1 MKEPQPKKGGAKPA
15 AAAEEAPKMEEVW
28 EVFSKVDLRVG
39 KILECAPLEGSDK
52 LYREIIDLGEGTPRL
67 IGSGLN
73 GKIPVDEMLS
83 GLIVVM
89 ANLKPRKL
97 ATIESFGMVMA
108 ASNADKSVIEL
119 IRPPEGSKVGDR
131 LQLVGNP
138 CGGVALKQDKE
149 ELMNPKKKYM
159 ERFMEKV
166 GTNENGEATYN
177 GVVMVTSEGGVVR
190 TKSLKNCHI
199 S

>member
-1 MKEPQPKKGGAKPA
+1 
-15 AAAEEAPKMEEVW
+15 MEEVW
-28 EVFSKVDLRVG
+28 EVFSKIDLRVG

-52 LYREIIDLGEGTPRL
+52 LYRELIDLGEGTPRL

-83 GLIVVM
+83 GLVVVF

-97 ATIESFGMVMA
+97 ASIESFGMVMCA
-108 ASNADKSVIEL
+108 GSEDKSVIEL

-138 CGGVALKQDKE
+138 CGGVALRQEKE
-149 ELMNPKKKYM
+149 ELLNPKKKYA
-159 ERFMEKV
+159 ERFSEKLF
-166 GTNENGEATYN
+166 TNDKAEASYN
-177 GVVMVTSEGGVVR
+177 GVTIVTSEGGIVR
-190 TKSLKNCHI
+190 AKSLANCHI